1 MSSRHHLLTLI
12 KTKTDNGPVF
22 WIRCIAI
29 YAALVL
35 SNFAQVVRL
44 WFSPVRKLD
53 TAHPP
58 KQKLVGVLSLYRPLF
73 WHGKILE
80 SQMGH
85 ALKAEGKQIV
95 SVLCGGFMEACD
107 IQSLGSNKQNN
118 PTLCAD
124 CRLRNQLFH
133 KQDDTSVI
141 YLDQYVDK
149 AALAPVFAQIDGLN
163 TIEALRG
170 FEYGGLPIGRIT
182 RLSVCRYHLRL
193 RLDESHVPVY
203 KRYLRSAVMLHQAF
217 SKLLDT
223 FEFERFLIFN
233 GRYVTFNVPL
243 KLVEQRGIPFASYEF
258 SEQDRLF
265 LVKNDVSVMWNDVN
279 EKFAHWLKTA
289 ESVPDLQAEVE
300 KFMNVRK
307 QRVVANY
314 LDLDQSFEMGD
325 VDLVAFTNVVWDSAA
340 FERDTLFTNQ
350 YEWITEIIEFARKN
364 PDLKVAVRIHP
375 AETNTLYN
383 KTRERFSDFL
393 ANSNLDIPP
402 NVVVIHPEDRRNSYG
417 LMRKAKVVTA
427 YTSSIGLEAALEG
440 KAVVIAGWSHY
451 AREKVTLNPKTAVEY
466 FEVLGK
472 HARGQGTFKPDVEFA
487 QKYVYWYY
495 KLYHRLNNTDLH
507 DRPFHAPE
515 DSRYFKVP
523 QVTPTRSPE
532 FAELAREFQA

>member
-1 MSSRHHLLTLI
+1 MSSRHSFLSI
-12 KTKTDNGPVF
+12 VKSNTDRGPIF
-22 WIRCIAI
+22 WIRCIAV
-29 YAALVL
+29 YSVLVL
-35 SNFAQVVRL
+35 SNLGGVIRL

-53 TAHPP
+53 PANPP
-58 KQKLVGVLSLYRPLF
+58 ANAVVGVLSLYRPLF
-73 WHGKILE
+73 WHGKIFE

-85 ALKAEGKQIV
+85 LLKAEGKQIV

-118 PTLCAD
+118 PTLCSD

-133 KQDDTSVI
+133 KKDDTTVV
-141 YLDQYVDK
+141 YLDKYVDRT
-149 AALAPVFAQIDGLN
+149 ALAPVFAQINSLK

-170 FEYGGLPIGRIT
+170 FEYGGMPLGKIT

-193 RLDESHVPVY
+193 RLDDSHVPVY
-203 KRYLRSAVMLHQAF
+203 QRYLRSAVMLHQAF
-217 SKLLDT
+217 SKLIDT

-243 KLVEQRGIPFASYEF
+243 KLVERRAIPFASYEF
-258 SEQDRLF
+258 SEQDRIF

-279 EKFAHWLKTA
+279 AKFGEWLKTA
-289 ESVPDLQAEVE
+289 AAVPQLREEVE
-300 KFMNVRK
+300 KFMDVRK

-314 LDLDQSFEMGD
+314 LDLNQSFEMGD

-350 YEWITEIIEFARKN
+350 YVWITEIIEFARAN

-375 AETNTLYN
+375 AEVNTLYN
-383 KTRERFSDFL
+383 KTREKFSDFL
-393 ANSNLDIPP
+393 TNSGLLIPS
-402 NVVVIHPEDRRNSYG
+402 NVVVIRPEDRRNSYG

-451 AREKVTLNPKTAVEY
+451 AREGITLNPKTSTEY
-466 FEVLGK
+466 FEVLGRL
-472 HARGQGTFKPDVEFA
+472 ARGEDTFTPDVEFA

-495 KLYHRLNNTDLH
+495 KLYHRLNNTNLH
-507 DRPFHAPE
+507 NRPFHAPE

-523 QVTPTRSPE
+523 QVTPTRSAE
-532 FAELAREFQA
+532 MAELAREFQE